1 MMYRRYRTPSMWQ
14 EMDRLQHE
22 MNRLYDTL
30 NPSRFEV
37 APSFPAINIWVNE
50 NGLIVTSE
58 VPGIE
63 PENMDISVVNEMLT
77 ISGEREAEVVDTE
90 TRYHR
95 QERGFGKFARTIQ
108 LPFAVDSNKVEATFR
123 DGILQVFLPRKEED
137 KPKKIKVVAKK

>member
-108 LPFAVDSNKVEATFR
+108 LPLHRFEQGLRLLFEI
-123 DGILQVFLPRKEED
+123 GIVTDFPTPQRRRQTKENQSCC
-137 KPKKIKVVAKK
+137 